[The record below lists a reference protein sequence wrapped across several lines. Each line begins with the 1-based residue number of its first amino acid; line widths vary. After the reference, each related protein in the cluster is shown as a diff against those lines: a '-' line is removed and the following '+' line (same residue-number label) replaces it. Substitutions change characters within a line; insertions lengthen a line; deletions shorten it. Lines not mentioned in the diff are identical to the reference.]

1 MRNGWTGGQYSLFR
15 VTFGLYLAIHFTHL
29 IPWGA
34 ELFSNAGAL
43 SESTLSPLARLFPN
57 YLVLFDTPPILPV
70 TDAVTISSK
79 VDGTIMVYQVGRIG
93 RKALRRA
100 KFLLDHAKANVLGVV
115 LTNVSAEI
123 APEYSYLDYQ
133 YR

>member
-1 MRNGWTGGQYSLFR
+1 MIASLQRILPWMNGF
-15 VTFGLYLAIHFTHL
+15 FAYLAWRL
-29 IPWGA
+29 GGA
-34 ELFSNAGAL
+34 
-43 SESTLSPLARLFPN
+43 LARLGRRKSQPP
-57 YLVLFDTPPILPV
+57 YYVQRTGGGSTPSAILIV
-70 TDAVTISSK
+70 
-79 VDGTIMVYQVGRIG
+79 QVGRIG